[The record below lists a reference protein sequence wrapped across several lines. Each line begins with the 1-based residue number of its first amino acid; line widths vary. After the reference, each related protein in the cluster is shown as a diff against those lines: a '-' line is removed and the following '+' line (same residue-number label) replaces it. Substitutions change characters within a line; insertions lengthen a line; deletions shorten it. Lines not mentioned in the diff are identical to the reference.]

1 MKDAFGLR
9 FEQPACDQSRASAAQ
24 PGCEAMIGIIQ
35 FPINRTVCVQSA
47 EKTPFTAELPVIFFR
62 FLA

>member
-1 MKDAFGLR
+1 
-9 FEQPACDQSRASAAQ
+9 
-24 PGCEAMIGIIQ
+24 MIGIIQ